1 MAIPCFV
8 IQAGLQEIWPD
19 GGGRTQITI
28 AEEEVR
34 MDSTFTSLKAYQ
46 CGTPGSR
53 RKRKSN
59 LHQALALQKPNQ
71 I

>member
-8 IQAGLQEIWPD
+8 IQAALQEIWPD

-28 AEEEVR
+28 EVQ

-46 CGTPGSR
+46 YGTPGSR